1 VRDVDGAAV
10 ARVLKVGAG
19 AAGLAEAEAEV
30 EAASRARGGAGGAFV
45 LDFSGGGSDAWKV
58 IPMENLVA
66 ARGGVGAAS
75 GVSLLAR
82 CGSAAEAEA
91 ALGALEAGADGI
103 VFRAGSAQELEAL
116 LAALPGG
123 AGVPGDETEGE
134 GGEGGE
140 GRLELEAAEV
150 TGVESLGV
158 DSLADRACV
167 DLTGAMDAGEGLLV
181 GSFARCLFLV
191 HSEREETAYINARPF
206 RVNAGPIHSYCL
218 GPSGRTAYLSELAS
232 GSKVEVLDWRG
243 RRREGVV
250 GRIKV
255 EKRQCLLITA
265 RMPGEGGDEQPDVSV
280 ILQNAETVRL
290 VGPGG
295 GPVPVTELRPGDRVL
310 VHRLAG
316 ARHAG
321 RAVAETCLER

>member
-1 VRDVDGAAV
+1 
-10 ARVLKVGAG
+10 
-19 AAGLAEAEAEV
+19 
-30 EAASRARGGAGGAFV
+30 
-45 LDFSGGGSDAWKV
+45 
-58 IPMENLVA
+58 MENLVA
-66 ARGGVGAAS
+66 SRGGLGAAS

-91 ALGALEAGADGI
+91 ALGALEAGADGV
-103 VFRAGSAQELEAL
+103 VFRAESAQELDAL

-123 AGVPGDETEGE
+123 VGVPGNEAGEEGE
-134 GGEGGE
+134 DGE

-265 RMPGEGGDEQPDVSV
+265 RVPGEGGDEQPDVSV
-280 ILQNAETVRL
+280 MLQNAETVRL
-290 VGPGG
+290 VGPEGA
-295 GPVPVTELRPGDRVL
+295 PVPVTDLRPGDRVL
-310 VHRLAG
+310 VHRLEG

>member
-1 VRDVDGAAV
+1 M
-10 ARVLKVGAG
+10 
-19 AAGLAEAEAEV
+19 
-30 EAASRARGGAGGAFV
+30 

-66 ARGGVGAAS
+66 SRGGLGAAS

-91 ALGALEAGADGI
+91 ALGALEAGADGV
-103 VFRAGSAQELEAL
+103 VFRAESAQELDAL

-123 AGVPGDETEGE
+123 VGVPGNEAGEEGE
-134 GGEGGE
+134 DGE

-265 RMPGEGGDEQPDVSV
+265 RLPGEGGDEQPDVSV
-280 ILQNAETVRL
+280 MLQNAETVRL
-290 VGPGG
+290 VGPEGA
-295 GPVPVTELRPGDRVL
+295 PVPVTDLRPGDRVL
-310 VHRLAG
+310 VHRLEG